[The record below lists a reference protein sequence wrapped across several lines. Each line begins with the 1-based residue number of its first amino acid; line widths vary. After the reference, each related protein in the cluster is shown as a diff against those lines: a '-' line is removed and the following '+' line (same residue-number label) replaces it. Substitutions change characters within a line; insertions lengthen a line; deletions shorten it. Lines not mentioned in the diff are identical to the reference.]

1 MRLLFASHTARISGA
16 EWWLIDTLRTLPGR
30 VEPWLATPP
39 GALERLARDLGV
51 PTVRIAGTDGSL
63 RLHPFHTPRAVG
75 EIGLAGCQL
84 RRLARRLRIDIVHA
98 NSIRVAL
105 SAVAARRLGAPPT
118 VAHVHECLP
127 PGIQSD
133 TAHRIIARADGVLVN
148 SEHTREL
155 FRRVVPDSDPE
166 VLHNGVD
173 LERFDVTRHDRAEA
187 RAAFGLDG
195 AKLGLAVIAQITPW
209 KRQAAAIRIIA
220 KLRDRGHPVHD
231 RLFER
236 PGGVRHGLN
245 PLRQRNVRVTP
256 ARTCLNW
263 DSLPGWSSL
272 ASATMSRW
280 PTRSR
285 DAPLVPLLGEE
296 PFGRVVAAEAMAMGV
311 PVLVT
316 NVGGPREM
324 IEDDRTG
331 WLLPPRRP
339 DVGAGCAH
347 AGARRPGA
355 TAPDG

>member
-1 MRLLFASHTARISGA
+1 MLDRLATAVHIARIGFVGCDIEAAIRLHTARISGA

-127 PGIQSD
+127 PGIQLD

-209 KRQAAAIRIIA
+209 KGQEEAIRIIA
-220 KLRDRGHPVHD
+220 KLRDRGHPV
-231 RLFER
+231 RLLLSGRAVF
-236 PGGVRHGLN
+236 V
-245 PLRQRNVRVTP
+245 
-256 ARTCLNW
+256 
-263 DSLPGWSSL
+263 
-272 ASATMSRW
+272 
-280 PTRSR
+280 TRSTRYDNETYGSRLRALVRELGLTGTVEFLGQR
-285 DAPLVPLLGEE
+285 DDVPRLMRSLDVLLVPSWEE
-296 PFGRVVAAEAMAMGV
+296 PFGRVVAEAMAMGV
-311 PVLVT
+311 PV
-316 NVGGPREM
+316 G
-324 IEDDRTG
+324 
-331 WLLPPRRP
+331 RP
-339 DVGAGCAH
+339 TSEVL
-347 AGARRPGA
+347 AR
-355 TAPDG
+355 